1 MNEPDPMDE
10 TSIARRDPRP
20 EGFGAQRE
28 EVWTGFRTDP
38 EWLALRAKYDVPLN
52 RTVLMTSATDCSA
65 LK

>member
-1 MNEPDPMDE
+1 MNEPNPMDE

-38 EWLALRAKYDVPLN
+38 EWLALRAKHDVPFDIEAY
-52 RTVLMTSATDCSA
+52 MTSASDYSA
-65 LK
+65 LT